1 MPRRS
6 GIEVHGLREVVRG
19 LKQVDEEIVRDL
31 KDELLAAG
39 ELVRLEARRRF
50 SSYDKFSAQGFVTRV
65 RPTSYTSTVTIEQN
79 LRKTTGEHPAWGA
92 LQMTEALIP
101 ARTMVMPLVVHRL
114 NGMVDRIVKQHG
126 F

>member
-1 MPRRS
+1 M
-6 GIEVHGLREVVRG
+6 REAVRG
-19 LKQVDEEIVRDL
+19 LKQVDEEIVRDM
-31 KDELLAAG
+31 KDELLAGG

-65 RPTSYTSTVTIEQN
+65 RPTSLTSTVTIEQN

-92 LQMTEALIP
+92 LQMTEGLIP
-101 ARTMVMPLVVHRL
+101 ARELMLPVVVRRL
-114 NGMVDRIVKQHG
+114 AGMVERVVKMHG